1 MMAYSTLR
9 IALYSSVPLKFRH
22 SHRPQHHD
30 SSTFSSGL
38 VVGEERGKM
47 RLRHQQALK
56 WLKHLFFGPCLS
68 WEREE
73 RLRKIKGGKK
83 RLYQWKIN
91 TNTNYIFHWAGGG
104 GWRKIPLLH
113 PPSRL
118 VPPQETDRGRD
129 NSGSG
134 RKVRKTREWPWSW
147 CCYDSFGQQG
157 NFCELVK
164 SVEDFEET
172 LKGAIVY
179 KVSQDFMSIKCWIV

>member
-56 WLKHLFFGPCLS
+56 WLKHLFFGSCLS

-104 GWRKIPLLH
+104 GMAQDSSFAPPLQVGTATGDGQR
-113 PPSRL
+113 SRQQRER
-118 VPPQETDRGRD
+118 QEGEENKGMALILMLLRQLRATGQLLWAGQVRGRLRGD
-129 NSGSG
+129 AQRCNS
-134 RKVRKTREWPWSW
+134 
-147 CCYDSFGQQG
+147 
-157 NFCELVK
+157 L
-164 SVEDFEET
+164 
-172 LKGAIVY
+172 
-179 KVSQDFMSIKCWIV
+179 